1 MSFSLVA
8 VVRRVAGP
16 ARKACYR
23 RLNRARRGAIH
34 LFLLSPPLS
43 GSTVVQQLIATS
55 PATTCFGFEGQWLP
69 EAAPLLGV
77 EQRWDPALAID
88 WPRVRD
94 AFESYWSPLRAIRFE
109 KSPPHLVRAR
119 QIEAAFPNSHFLV
132 SIRDPYAQVEGLL
145 RRGWHPSATSA
156 AEFWVKTAQAQVENL
171 AQLQRTLFFTYEE
184 LTDRTGEVVR
194 RLIEF
199 LPQLGAIDSGA
210 RFSAHNITGGEL
222 RGLQNLNATKLKNL
236 TAAQIGEVTRVLAPH
251 SALLERFG
259 YRLLE
264 AST

>member
-1 MSFSLVA
+1 MSFSLA
-8 VVRRVAGP
+8 AAARRVLGP

-23 RLNRARRGAIH
+23 RLNRARRDAIH

-55 PATTCFGFEGQWLP
+55 PAATCFCFEGQWLP
-69 EAAPLLGV
+69 EAAPILGV
-77 EQRWDPALAID
+77 EQRWDPALAVD

-94 AFESYWSPLRAIRFE
+94 AFESYWSPLRPIRFE

-119 QIEAAFPNSHFLV
+119 QMEAAFPNTHFLI

-145 RRGWHPSATSA
+145 RRGWHTSATSA
-156 AEFWVKTAQAQVENL
+156 AEFWVKTAHAQVENL

-184 LTDRTGEVVR
+184 LTDRTDKVVR
-194 RLIEF
+194 RIVEF

-210 RFSAHNITGGEL
+210 QFSAHNITGSEL
-222 RGLQNLNATKLKNL
+222 RGLQNLNAAKLKNL
-236 TAAQIGEVTRVLAPH
+236 TDAQLAEIASVLAPH
-251 SALLERFG
+251 TALLERFG
-259 YRLLE
+259 YTLR
-264 AST
+264 